1 MTTKIGYA
9 RASSIS
15 QSFEIQEAQLKAAG
29 CSIVRGEKQSGSA
42 DNLTNRSELAN
53 CIDFLRPGDILTVC
67 KPDRLARSTRDLLNI
82 VSKIND
88 QGASLEVL
96 SLGLTTAT
104 AQGKLMLIMLA
115 GIAEFELALIKERQA
130 DGIAAAKLAGAYK
143 GRKAIA
149 SAKSEKIIEL
159 CLSGM
164 TKDDI
169 AEEVGVSRTT
179 VFKIL
184 KSAKT

>member
-1 MTTKIGYA
+1 M
-9 RASSIS
+9 
-15 QSFEIQEAQLKAAG
+15 
-29 CSIVRGEKQSGSA
+29 
-42 DNLTNRSELAN
+42 LT
-53 CIDFLRPGDILTVC
+53 
-67 KPDRLARSTRDLLNI
+67 
-82 VSKIND
+82 
-88 QGASLEVL
+88 
-96 SLGLTTAT
+96 
-104 AQGKLMLIMLA
+104 MLA

-149 SAKSEKIIEL
+149 SVKSEKIIEL